1 MERIFYELTNP
12 QKSIWYTE
20 NFFKNTNINNICTSG
35 IIYEN
40 INIEALKKAIYF
52 LVQNNDSFRIKLSL
66 KNDVPMQYISD
77 FVPFDIETIYV
88 NNTEDFNNIEQ
99 EMVNEKFNIIDS
111 CLFKFKIAI
120 FPDNS
125 AGVILNIHHIVA
137 DSWSLGLTIQKI
149 IQIYHYIKNGEKVLT
164 KGSSYIYYI
173 EKEQEYKQ
181 SHKYAID
188 KSYWNKTFSSMPEIA
203 TIPNISKV
211 EPSSSYNANRLIFNI
226 DKDLLN
232 KISIFCKENH
242 LSFFNFF
249 ISIYA
254 IYINRVSSVNDFVI
268 GTPIL
273 NRTTINDKQ
282 STGMFVNTVPIRF
295 NFIEN
300 TSFDE
305 FVKTISKN
313 IIGILR
319 HQKYSY
325 NSILEDIRAKF
336 TNVPNLYNIMFSY
349 QLTKAYDKNIGNYK
363 TNWVFNHSSAND
375 IAIHIYDINDT
386 GTMEINYDYL
396 ANKYSEEDISDLHKR
411 IIHIISQ
418 IIKNPSIN
426 LNNIDIVTLEE
437 KNKILYEFNNTH
449 AEYPKDKTIM
459 ELFEEQVKKTP
470 DNIAV
475 VFEDKKITY
484 KELNEKANSLA
495 HYLRFE
501 KNIARNEFVGIM
513 VNRSLEMIIS
523 ILAVLKSGAAYIPI
537 DPTFPKDRIDYM
549 LENSNAKI
557 LLTQKKLNGKVDFNS
572 IIFVDLTN
580 NEIYDALKSDNL
592 EHINNYD
599 DTSYVIFT
607 SGSTGKPKG
616 VVLNHKALSNLTNYC
631 NHYIEYLKTPNN
643 MAIVSITTV
652 SFDIFIFETL
662 ISLQRGLKLV
672 IANENEQN
680 SPYLLNNLIQKH
692 NIKIIQST
700 PSRMQIFLNNKEEMP
715 YLSNLDYIT
724 LAGEQLPLKLV
735 QDLSNLCGATIYNG
749 YGPSE
754 TTVFSTLTKMNTN
767 KITIGKPLDNTQI
780 YILDANHNFLPIG
793 ISGEIYIS
801 GDGVGKG
808 YLNNKELT
816 DKSFINNP
824 FVKNSIMY
832 KTGDIG
838 YFNANGQIICLGRS
852 DNQVKIR
859 GLRIEL
865 GEIENKI
872 NSLSFIN
879 SCAVIKKSDN
889 LHEYLCAYFT
899 SNTEVN
905 ISDIEKYLEQFL
917 PKYMI
922 PKYFMQIK
930 ELPYTPNGKIDRKA
944 LSKINYIKKETIS
957 KNARNEYDIKLIEIL
972 KTILQTENIS
982 INDDFLELG
991 GDSLS
996 AITLSSYIRREFKV
1010 QIYVKDILDN
1020 SKIRDLSDLIANNSL
1035 TSQISL
1041 KPVSKSNS
1049 YKVSSA
1055 QKRIYFASQMDGSN
1069 SILYNI
1075 PGGIIFDQELD
1086 LEKLEKC
1093 IYTVIQHQESLRTY
1107 FEVENENVIQKI
1119 KEDIDFKLDVQDN
1132 VNFESI
1138 DSIFNDFVKPFD
1150 LSKAPL
1156 FRVKYLKFTNK
1167 KNAIFID
1174 MHHIISDGTSLS
1186 IFIDE
1191 LVKIYN
1197 NVTLPVLKIQYKDYA
1212 NYEFEKITSNQN
1224 KEDRTYWLNQF
1235 KDEIPVLNLPT
1246 QFSRPSIR
1254 TFKGKKVYS
1263 LIDNQTSN
1271 KIKKLC
1277 DSLEITQYMFLLSC
1291 YYILLSKYTSQDDIV
1306 IGSPIIGRDLAET
1319 YNIIGMFVNTL
1330 ALRNKIDTSSS
1341 FKNFVL
1347 NIKENL
1353 LNAFKHQ
1360 TYPFDE
1366 LVKDLGITRDT
1377 SRNPLF
1383 DTMFTY
1389 QNNGYKEIKIKNTKA
1404 NYYIPDTNI
1413 SKFDLSIEAVPQNDT
1428 IALTFEYATSLF
1440 TEDFIKNMS
1449 NHYLNII
1456 NNVLSNLDIKLKNID
1471 ILSQEEKNKILYE
1484 FNNTS
1489 AEYPKNKTITDLFE
1503 EQVEKTPD
1511 KIAVVFEDQKLTYKE
1526 LNKKANSLAYYLRF
1540 QKNIKQNDLIGIM
1553 VNRSLEMIIS
1563 ILGVLKSGGAYIPID
1578 PTFPKDRIDYMLN
1591 NSNAKLLLTQ
1601 ECLKNK
1607 LNYENIVLIDLN
1619 KEDIYSL
1626 ESQNLEHINTQED
1639 TSYVIFTSGSTGNP
1653 KGVVLKHKAL
1663 SNLTNYC
1670 NHYIEYLK
1678 APNNMAIVSITTISF
1693 DIFIFETLISLQRG
1707 LKVIIADENE
1717 QNSPY
1722 LLNNLIQKHNIKIM
1736 QSTPSR
1742 MQTFL
1747 NNQSDMPY
1755 LSILEYITLAGE
1767 QLPLKLVQELSNL
1780 CGATIYNGYGPSE
1793 TTVFSTLTKM
1803 NTNKITIGKP
1813 LDNTQIYILDT
1824 NHNVLPIGIS
1834 GEIYISGDGVG
1845 KGYLNNKELTD
1856 KSFIN
1861 NPFVKNSIMYKT
1873 GDIGYFNANG
1883 EIICL
1888 GRSDN
1893 QVKLRG
1899 LRIELGEIE
1908 NVIEQFPHISKCI
1921 VIKNS
1926 IDKKE
1931 FLTCYFTSEQKI
1943 NTNNLKQYIANYL
1956 PKYMIPSYYVVME
1969 KFPYTP
1975 NGKIDKK
1982 NLPLPQDFVYL
1993 NKKIYTPPKTY
2004 LQKKLVSIFESI
2016 LNIAPIGIN
2025 DNFFELGGDS
2035 LLAMNLN
2042 MEILKIS
2049 NKISYQ
2055 DIFNYPTVSE
2065 LEEKIISLND
2075 NSMFNKI
2082 ENLSEKHLEVLKNS
2096 KKRVHLTKCNYKGI
2110 LLTGAT
2116 GFLGIH
2122 ILKEFIDNS
2131 SSNIYCIVR
2140 NSKNISAE
2148 QRLKQKLLFYF
2159 NNTFENLFNKRIFVI
2174 SGDITK
2180 NNLGVNE
2187 EMLQNI
2193 SNSIDVIINSAAI
2206 VSHFGIYEK
2215 MYNAN
2220 VKSIKN
2226 IIDFC
2231 KKYKKRLYHISTI
2244 SVSGSD
2250 LDTSYLMFNTKHNL
2264 RKKIKK
2270 VNFDETTLYIGQN
2283 LDNIYIRTKFEA
2295 ENMLLASIANG
2306 LDAYILRMGNLM
2318 HRYSDGVFQENILD
2332 NKVIN
2337 NLISFIKLGI
2347 IPNYL
2352 LSMLI
2357 SISPVDDSAKAIFK
2371 LVSNPSQYNR
2381 VFHIS
2386 NPNTISMKKLI
2397 SLLNKNGISI
2407 KTSSEEEFTKKI
2419 QKMINNPNKKNIITN
2434 LLYDFD
2440 AKLHINY
2447 SKQIHLSTKFTIKYL
2462 RKLGFKWHQNTNSYL
2477 IKIIKSIMEEL

>member
-1 MERIFYELTNP
+1 MEKKFYELTNP

-88 NNTEDFNNIEQ
+88 NTTEDFNNIEQ
-99 EMVNEKFNIIDS
+99 EMVNEKINIIDS

-164 KGSSYIYYI
+164 KGSSYIDYI

-181 SHKYAID
+181 SPKYTID
-188 KSYWNKTFSSMPEIA
+188 KSYWDKTFSSMPEIS

-211 EPSSSYNANRLIFNI
+211 EPSSSYNANRSVFNI
-226 DKDLLN
+226 DKELLN
-232 KISIFCKENH
+232 KIRIFCKENH

-249 ISIYA
+249 ISIFA
-254 IYINRVSSVNDFVI
+254 IYINRVSNVDDFVI
-268 GTPIL
+268 GSPIL

-282 STGMFVNTVPIRF
+282 STGMFVNTIPIRF

-300 TSFDE
+300 TSFDK
-305 FVKTISKN
+305 FVKTISKD

-336 TNVPNLYNIMFSY
+336 TNVPNLYNIIFSY
-349 QLTKAYDKNIGNYK
+349 QLTKAYDKNIGTYK
-363 TNWVFNHSSAND
+363 TNWVFNHCSAND

-449 AEYPKDKTIM
+449 AEYPKDKTIID
-459 ELFEEQVKKTP
+459 LFEEQVKKTP

-475 VFEDKKITY
+475 VFENQKLTY

-495 HYLRFE
+495 YYLRF
-501 KNIARNEFVGIM
+501 KNNIERNEFVGIM

-643 MAIVSITTV
+643 MSIVSITTV

-715 YLSNLDYIT
+715 YLSNLDFIT

-780 YILDANHNFLPIG
+780 YILDANHNVLPIG

-899 SNTEVN
+899 SNIEVT

-957 KNARNEYDIKLIEIL
+957 KKARNEYDIKLIEIL
-972 KTILQTENIS
+972 KNILQTENIS
-982 INDDFLELG
+982 IDDDFLELG

-996 AITLSSYIRREFKV
+996 AITLSSYIQREFKV
-1010 QIYVKDILDN
+1010 QIYVKDILDS
-1020 SKIRDLSDLIANNSL
+1020 SKISDLSDLIANNSL

-1055 QKRIYFASQMDGSN
+1055 QKRIYFASQIDGSD
-1069 SILYNI
+1069 SLLYNV
-1075 PGGIIFDQELD
+1075 PGGIIFEKELD
-1086 LEKLEKC
+1086 SEKLEKC
-1093 IYTVIQHQESLRTY
+1093 IYTIIQHQESLRTY
-1107 FEVENENVIQKI
+1107 FEVENENVVQKI
-1119 KEDIDFKLDVQDN
+1119 KDNIDFKLDVLENED
-1132 VNFESI
+1132 FENI
-1138 DSIFNDFVKPFD
+1138 DSIFNNFVKPFD

-1167 KNAIFID
+1167 KTAIFFD
-1174 MHHIISDGTSLS
+1174 MHHIISDGASLS
-1186 IFIDE
+1186 IFADE
-1191 LVKIYN
+1191 FIKLYN
-1197 NVTLPVLKIQYKDYA
+1197 NISLPALTITYKDFAAYENEKLNTHQFEDA
-1212 NYEFEKITSNQN
+1212 KNYWI
-1224 KEDRTYWLNQF
+1224 NQF
-1235 KDEIPVLNLPT
+1235 KDEIPVLNMPT
-1246 QFSRPSIR
+1246 QFSRPSSR
-1254 TFKGKKVYS
+1254 TFTGKKIHS
-1263 LIDNQTSN
+1263 LIDKQASN

-1277 DSLEITQYMFLLSC
+1277 DSLEITPYMFLLSC

-1306 IGSPIIGRDLAET
+1306 VGSPIVGRDLAET

-1330 ALRNKIDTSSS
+1330 ALRNKIDSTCS
-1341 FKNFVL
+1341 FKDFVL
-1347 NIKENL
+1347 NIKKNL
-1353 LNAFKHQ
+1353 LSAFKYQ

-1366 LVKDLGITRDT
+1366 LVKDLSITIDT

-1383 DTMFTY
+1383 DTLFTY
-1389 QNNGYKEIKIKNTKA
+1389 QNNGYKEIILDGSKA
-1404 NYYIPDTNI
+1404 EYYTSYDIGI
-1413 SKFDLSIEAVPQNDT
+1413 SKFDLSVEIIPNNEEFNL
-1428 IALTFEYATSLF
+1428 IFEYSTSLF
-1440 TEDFIKNMS
+1440 ENDFIKNMS

-1456 NNVLSNLDIKLKNID
+1456 NNVISNIETKIDDIAMLSP
-1471 ILSQEEKNKILYE
+1471 EEKNKILYE

-1489 AEYPKNKTITDLFE
+1489 TEYPKDKTIIALFE
-1503 EQVEKTPD
+1503 EQVAKTPD
-1511 KIAVVFEDQKLTYKE
+1511 NIAVVFEDQQLTFKE
-1526 LNKKANSLAYYLRF
+1526 LNEKANSLAYYL
-1540 QKNIKQNDLIGIM
+1540 KNTLHIKNNDIIGVM
-1553 VNRSLEMIIS
+1553 VNRSLEVIIS
-1563 ILGVLKSGGAYIPID
+1563 ILAILKSGGAYIPID
-1578 PTFPKDRIDYMLN
+1578 PTFPQERVTYMLSNSNAKVLLSKNKLLNKINFKNVVSVDLENNSIYNLPNTNLN
-1591 NSNAKLLLTQ
+1591 NSNML
-1601 ECLKNK
+1601 E
-1607 LNYENIVLIDLN
+1607 DLM
-1619 KEDIYSL
+1619 
-1626 ESQNLEHINTQED
+1626 
-1639 TSYVIFTSGSTGNP
+1639 YVIYTSGSTGKP
-1653 KGVVLKHKAL
+1653 KGVMITHKVFI
-1663 SNLTNYC
+1663 NFTNYC
-1670 NHYIEYLK
+1670 NNYVKYLK
-1678 APNNMAIVSITTISF
+1678 HPFNHSIVSITTISF
-1693 DIFIFETLISLQRG
+1693 DIFAYETLISLQKG
-1707 LKVIIADENE
+1707 LKVVLANENE
-1717 QNSPY
+1717 QTTPH
-1722 LLNNLIQKHNIKIM
+1722 LLNALMEKNNVDII
-1736 QSTPSR
+1736 QSTPSI
-1742 MQTFL
+1742 MQIFI
-1747 NNQSDMPY
+1747 NNLSTMPALRKIKY
-1755 LSILEYITLAGE
+1755 AILAGE
-1767 QLPLKLVQELSNL
+1767 QLPLNLVKDLHNLSN
-1780 CGATIYNGYGPSE
+1780 IVVYNGYGPSE
-1793 TTVFSTLTKM
+1793 TYYCTLTEV
-1803 NTNKITIGKP
+1803 NDNIVTIGNP
-1813 LDNTQIYILDT
+1813 ISNSQIYILDK
-1824 NHNVLPIGIS
+1824 NLKPVPVGVI
-1834 GEIYISGDGVG
+1834 GEIYISGDCVG
-1845 KGYLNNKELTD
+1845 KGYLNNASLTN
-1856 KSFIN
+1856 KSFIP
-1861 NPFVKNSIMYKT
+1861 NPFLNGVTMYKS
-1873 GDIGYFNANG
+1873 GDLGKYLKNG
-1883 EIICL
+1883 TILCL
-1888 GRSDN
+1888 GRSDH
-1893 QVKLRG
+1893 QIKIRG
-1899 LRIELGEIE
+1899 LRIELQEIE
-1908 NVIEQFPHISKCI
+1908 SVMMKYPNIQKVAVVKQEIKRREFISAYYVSNKRI
-1921 VIKNS
+1921 S
-1926 IDKKE
+1926 IPNFRKY
-1931 FLTCYFTSEQKI
+1931 LS
-1943 NTNNLKQYIANYL
+1943 NYL
-1956 PKYMIPSYYVVME
+1956 PSYMIPSYYTVLDDL
-1969 KFPYTP
+1969 PYTP

-1982 NLPLPQDFVYL
+1982 LLPVPSEIKNTSKIAYQPPQSDLQNQLVEIFQKVL
-1993 NKKIYTPPKTY
+1993 NTK
-2004 LQKKLVSIFESI
+2004 
-2016 LNIAPIGIN
+2016 PIGIY

-2042 MEILKIS
+2042 MELSKFT
-2049 NKISYQ
+2049 NKITYQ
-2055 DIFNYPTVSE
+2055 DIFRFPTVSE
-2065 LEEKIISLND
+2065 LEQIIITN
-2075 NSMFNKI
+2075 N
-2082 ENLSEKHLEVLKNS
+2082 KNS
-2096 KKRVHLTKCNYKGI
+2096 LYSKVEDLPDGIMNILSNTQKREFLKKNHKKNV
-2110 LLTGAT
+2110 LLTGST

-2122 ILKEFIDNS
+2122 ILEQLLCMKDI
-2131 SSNIYCIVR
+2131 NIYCLIR
-2140 NSKNISAE
+2140 PETGLTPETK
-2148 QRLKQKLLFYF
+2148 LKQKLNYYF
-2159 NNTFENLFNKRIFVI
+2159 GDKYNHMINKKIFI
-2174 SGDITK
+2174 INGDICKPNFGLSGETLLDLT
-2180 NNLGVNE
+2180 NNV
-2187 EMLQNI
+2187 
-2193 SNSIDVIINSAAI
+2193 DIIVNSAAN
-2206 VSHFGIYEK
+2206 VSHFGIYNDFYK
-2215 MYNAN
+2215 TN
-2220 VKSIKN
+2220 VLSVKYM
-2226 IIDFC
+2226 IDFC
-2231 KKYKKRLYHISTI
+2231 KKYNKKLYHISTI
-2244 SVSGSD
+2244 GVSGLS
-2250 LDTSYLMFNTKHNL
+2250 LDKSYLTYKNKH
-2264 RKKIKK
+2264 K
-2270 VNFDETTLYIGQN
+2270 VIFDESSLYIGQEPETV
-2283 LDNIYIRTKFEA
+2283 YSYTKFQA
-2295 ENMLLASIANG
+2295 ELQLLNEISKG

-2318 HRYSDGVFQENILD
+2318 PGYRDGKFQENASD
-2332 NKVIN
+2332 NEFIN
-2337 NLISFIKLGI
+2337 KLISFIKIGI
-2347 IPNYL
+2347 LPDYLENYPL
-2352 LSMLI
+2352 EFT
-2357 SISPVDDSAKAIFK
+2357 PVDYAAKAICK
-2371 LVSNPSQYNR
+2371 VLTNYTKTNR
-2381 VFHIS
+2381 VFHLY
-2386 NPNTISMKKLI
+2386 NNKTVPTEKCLKLLHKLGYDVNI
-2397 SLLNKNGISI
+2397 LKEKDFVTQINKMLKNEDSKTLINYLLN
-2407 KTSSEEEFTKKI
+2407 
-2419 QKMINNPNKKNIITN
+2419 
-2434 LLYDFD
+2434 DFD
-2440 AKLHINY
+2440 KNTHIDYKTNIAVKSSF
-2447 SKQIHLSTKFTIKYL
+2447 SKKYL
-2462 RKLGFKWHQNTNSYL
+2462 RKMFFFWPKISKKYL
-2477 IKIIKSIMEEL
+2477 IRFFDILKEVM

>member
-1 MERIFYELTNP
+1 MEKKFYELTNP

-164 KGSSYIYYI
+164 KGSSYIDYI

-181 SHKYAID
+181 SPKYTID
-188 KSYWNKTFSSMPEIA
+188 KSYWDKTFSSMPEIA
-203 TIPNISKV
+203 TIPNINKV
-211 EPSSSYNANRLIFNI
+211 EPSSSYNANRSVFNI
-226 DKDLLN
+226 DKELLN
-232 KISIFCKENH
+232 KIRIFCKENH

-249 ISIYA
+249 ISIFA
-254 IYINRVSSVNDFVI
+254 IYINRVSNVDDFVI
-268 GTPIL
+268 GSPIL

-282 STGMFVNTVPIRF
+282 STGMFVNTIPIRF

-300 TSFDE
+300 TSFDK
-305 FVKTISKN
+305 FVKTISKD

-449 AEYPKDKTIM
+449 AEYPKDKTII
-459 ELFEEQVKKTP
+459 ELFEEQVKKMP

-475 VFEDKKITY
+475 VFEDQKLTY
-484 KELNEKANSLA
+484 KELNEKVNSLA

-513 VNRSLEMIIS
+513 VNRSLEMIVS

-537 DPTFPKDRIDYM
+537 DPTYPKDRIDYM

-643 MAIVSITTV
+643 MSIVSITTV

-780 YILDANHNFLPIG
+780 YILDANHNVLPIG

-899 SNTEVN
+899 SNIEVT

-957 KNARNEYDIKLIEIL
+957 KKARNEYDIKLIEIL
-972 KTILQTENIS
+972 KNILQTENIS
-982 INDDFLELG
+982 IDDDFLELG

-996 AITLSSYIRREFKV
+996 AITLSSYIQREFKV
-1010 QIYVKDILDN
+1010 QIYVKDILDS
-1020 SKIRDLSDLIANNSL
+1020 SKISDLSDLIANNSS
-1035 TSQISL
+1035 TSQIKI
-1041 KPVSKSNS
+1041 KPISKSSS
-1049 YKVSSA
+1049 YNASSA
-1055 QKRIYFASQMDGSN
+1055 QKRIYFASQIDGSD
-1069 SILYNI
+1069 SLLYNV
-1075 PGGIIFDQELD
+1075 PGGIIFEKELD
-1086 LEKLEKC
+1086 SEKLEKC
-1093 IYTVIQHQESLRTY
+1093 IYTIIQHQESLRTY
-1107 FEVENENVIQKI
+1107 FEVENENVVQKI
-1119 KEDIDFKLDVQDN
+1119 KDNIDFKLDVLENED
-1132 VNFESI
+1132 FENI
-1138 DSIFNDFVKPFD
+1138 DSIFNNFVKPFD

-1167 KNAIFID
+1167 KTAIFFD
-1174 MHHIISDGTSLS
+1174 MHHIISDGASLS
-1186 IFIDE
+1186 IFADE
-1191 LVKIYN
+1191 FIKLYN
-1197 NVTLPVLKIQYKDYA
+1197 NISLPALTITYKDFAAYENEKLNTHQFEDA
-1212 NYEFEKITSNQN
+1212 KNYWI
-1224 KEDRTYWLNQF
+1224 NQF
-1235 KDEIPVLNLPT
+1235 KDEIPVLNMPT
-1246 QFSRPSIR
+1246 QFSRPSSR
-1254 TFKGKKVYS
+1254 TFTGKKIHS
-1263 LIDNQTSN
+1263 LIDKQASN

-1277 DSLEITQYMFLLSC
+1277 DSLEITPYMFLLSC

-1306 IGSPIIGRDLAET
+1306 VGSPIVGRDLAET

-1330 ALRNKIDTSSS
+1330 ALRNKIDSTCS
-1341 FKNFVL
+1341 FKDFVL
-1347 NIKENL
+1347 NIKKNL
-1353 LNAFKHQ
+1353 LSAFKYQ

-1366 LVKDLGITRDT
+1366 LVKDLNITRDT

-1383 DTMFTY
+1383 DTLFTY
-1389 QNNGYKEIKIKNTKA
+1389 QNNGYKEIILDGSKA
-1404 NYYIPDTNI
+1404 EYYTSYDIGI
-1413 SKFDLSIEAVPQNDT
+1413 SKFDLSVEIIPNNEEFNL
-1428 IALTFEYATSLF
+1428 IFEYSTSLF
-1440 TEDFIKNMS
+1440 ENDFIKNMS

-1456 NNVLSNLDIKLKNID
+1456 NNVISNIETKIDDIAMLSP
-1471 ILSQEEKNKILYE
+1471 EEKNKILYE

-1489 AEYPKNKTITDLFE
+1489 TEYPKDKTIIALFE
-1503 EQVEKTPD
+1503 EQVAKTPD
-1511 KIAVVFEDQKLTYKE
+1511 NIAVVFEDQQLTFKE
-1526 LNKKANSLAYYLRF
+1526 LNEKANSLAYYL
-1540 QKNIKQNDLIGIM
+1540 KNTLHIKNNDIIGVM
-1553 VNRSLEMIIS
+1553 VNRSLEVIIS
-1563 ILGVLKSGGAYIPID
+1563 ILAILKSGGAYIPID
-1578 PTFPKDRIDYMLN
+1578 PTFPQERVTYMLSNSNAKVLLSKNKLLNKINFKNVVSVDLENNSIYNLPNTNLN
-1591 NSNAKLLLTQ
+1591 NSNML
-1601 ECLKNK
+1601 E
-1607 LNYENIVLIDLN
+1607 DLM
-1619 KEDIYSL
+1619 
-1626 ESQNLEHINTQED
+1626 
-1639 TSYVIFTSGSTGNP
+1639 YVIYTSGSTGKP
-1653 KGVVLKHKAL
+1653 KGVMITHKVFI
-1663 SNLTNYC
+1663 NFTNYC
-1670 NHYIEYLK
+1670 NNYVKYLK
-1678 APNNMAIVSITTISF
+1678 HPFNHSIVSITTISF
-1693 DIFIFETLISLQRG
+1693 DIFAYETLISLQKG
-1707 LKVIIADENE
+1707 LKVVLANENE
-1717 QNSPY
+1717 QTTPH
-1722 LLNNLIQKHNIKIM
+1722 LLNALMEKNNVDII
-1736 QSTPSR
+1736 QSTPSI
-1742 MQTFL
+1742 MQIFI
-1747 NNQSDMPY
+1747 NNLSTMPALRKIKY
-1755 LSILEYITLAGE
+1755 AILAGE
-1767 QLPLKLVQELSNL
+1767 QLPLNLVKDLHNLSN
-1780 CGATIYNGYGPSE
+1780 IVVYNGYGPSE
-1793 TTVFSTLTKM
+1793 TYYCTLTEV
-1803 NTNKITIGKP
+1803 NDNIVTIGNP
-1813 LDNTQIYILDT
+1813 ISNSQIYILDK
-1824 NHNVLPIGIS
+1824 NLKPVPVGVI
-1834 GEIYISGDGVG
+1834 GEIYISGDCVG
-1845 KGYLNNKELTD
+1845 KGYLNNAPLTN
-1856 KSFIN
+1856 KSFIP
-1861 NPFVKNSIMYKT
+1861 NPFLNGVTMYKS
-1873 GDIGYFNANG
+1873 GDLGKYLKNG
-1883 EIICL
+1883 TILCL
-1888 GRSDN
+1888 GRSDH
-1893 QVKLRG
+1893 QIKIRG
-1899 LRIELGEIE
+1899 LRIELQEIE
-1908 NVIEQFPHISKCI
+1908 SVMMKYPNIQKVAVVKQEIKRREFISAYYVSNKRI
-1921 VIKNS
+1921 S
-1926 IDKKE
+1926 IPNFRKY
-1931 FLTCYFTSEQKI
+1931 LS
-1943 NTNNLKQYIANYL
+1943 NYL
-1956 PKYMIPSYYVVME
+1956 PSYMIPSYYTVLDDL
-1969 KFPYTP
+1969 PYTP

-1982 NLPLPQDFVYL
+1982 LLPVPSEIKNTSKIAYQPPQSDLQNQLVEIFQKVL
-1993 NKKIYTPPKTY
+1993 NTK
-2004 LQKKLVSIFESI
+2004 
-2016 LNIAPIGIN
+2016 PIGIY

-2042 MEILKIS
+2042 MELSKFT
-2049 NKISYQ
+2049 NKITYQ
-2055 DIFNYPTVSE
+2055 DIFRFPTVSE
-2065 LEEKIISLND
+2065 LEQIIITN
-2075 NSMFNKI
+2075 N
-2082 ENLSEKHLEVLKNS
+2082 KNS
-2096 KKRVHLTKCNYKGI
+2096 LYSKVEDLPDGIMNILSNTQKREFLKKNHKKSV
-2110 LLTGAT
+2110 LLTGST

-2122 ILKEFIDNS
+2122 ILEQLLCMKDI
-2131 SSNIYCIVR
+2131 NIYCLIR
-2140 NSKNISAE
+2140 PETGLTPETK
-2148 QRLKQKLLFYF
+2148 LKQKLNYYF
-2159 NNTFENLFNKRIFVI
+2159 GDKYNHMINKKIFI
-2174 SGDITK
+2174 INGDICKPNFGLSGETLLDLT
-2180 NNLGVNE
+2180 NNV
-2187 EMLQNI
+2187 
-2193 SNSIDVIINSAAI
+2193 DIIVNSAAN
-2206 VSHFGIYEK
+2206 VSHFGIYNDFYK
-2215 MYNAN
+2215 TN
-2220 VKSIKN
+2220 VLSVKYM
-2226 IIDFC
+2226 IDFC
-2231 KKYKKRLYHISTI
+2231 KKYNKKLYHISTI
-2244 SVSGSD
+2244 GVSGLS
-2250 LDTSYLMFNTKHNL
+2250 LDKSYLTYKNKH
-2264 RKKIKK
+2264 K
-2270 VNFDETTLYIGQN
+2270 VIFDESSLYIGQEPETV
-2283 LDNIYIRTKFEA
+2283 YSYTKFQA
-2295 ENMLLASIANG
+2295 ELQLLNEISKG

-2318 HRYSDGVFQENILD
+2318 PGYRDGKFQENASD
-2332 NKVIN
+2332 NEFIN
-2337 NLISFIKLGI
+2337 KLISFIKIGI
-2347 IPNYL
+2347 LPDYLENYPL
-2352 LSMLI
+2352 EFT
-2357 SISPVDDSAKAIFK
+2357 PVDYAAKAICK
-2371 LVSNPSQYNR
+2371 VLTNYTKTNR
-2381 VFHIS
+2381 VFHLY
-2386 NPNTISMKKLI
+2386 NNKTVPTEKCLKLLHKLGYDVNI
-2397 SLLNKNGISI
+2397 LKEKDFVTQINKMLKNEDSKTLINYLLN
-2407 KTSSEEEFTKKI
+2407 
-2419 QKMINNPNKKNIITN
+2419 
-2434 LLYDFD
+2434 DFD
-2440 AKLHINY
+2440 KNTHIDYKTNIAVKSSF
-2447 SKQIHLSTKFTIKYL
+2447 SKKYL
-2462 RKLGFKWHQNTNSYL
+2462 RKMFFFWPKISKKYL
-2477 IKIIKSIMEEL
+2477 IRFFDILKEVM

>member
-1 MERIFYELTNP
+1 MEKKFYELTNP

-99 EMVNEKFNIIDS
+99 EMVNEKINIIDS

-164 KGSSYIYYI
+164 KGSSYIDYI

-181 SHKYAID
+181 SHKYTID

-226 DKDLLN
+226 DKELLN

-363 TNWVFNHSSAND
+363 TNWGFNHSSAND

-449 AEYPKDKTIM
+449 AEYPKDKTIID
-459 ELFEEQVKKTP
+459 LFEEQVKKTP

-475 VFEDKKITY
+475 VFENQKLTY

-495 HYLRFE
+495 YYLRF
-501 KNIARNEFVGIM
+501 KNNIERNEFVGIM

-557 LLTQKKLNGKVDFNS
+557 LLTQKKLNGKIDFNS

-780 YILDANHNFLPIG
+780 YILDANHNVLPIG

-899 SNTEVN
+899 SNIEVT

-957 KNARNEYDIKLIEIL
+957 KKARNEYDIKLIEIL
-972 KTILQTENIS
+972 KNILQTENIS
-982 INDDFLELG
+982 IDDDFLELG

-996 AITLSSYIRREFKV
+996 AITLSSYIQREFKV
-1010 QIYVKDILDN
+1010 QIYVKDILDS
-1020 SKIRDLSDLIANNSL
+1020 SKISDLSDLIANNSL

-1055 QKRIYFASQMDGSN
+1055 QKRIYFASQIDGSD
-1069 SILYNI
+1069 SLLYNV
-1075 PGGIIFDQELD
+1075 PGGIIFEKELD
-1086 LEKLEKC
+1086 SEKLEKC
-1093 IYTVIQHQESLRTY
+1093 IYTIIQHQESLRTY
-1107 FEVENENVIQKI
+1107 FEVENENVVQKI
-1119 KEDIDFKLDVQDN
+1119 KDNIDFKLDVLENED
-1132 VNFESI
+1132 FENI
-1138 DSIFNDFVKPFD
+1138 DSIFNNFVKPFD

-1167 KNAIFID
+1167 KTAIFFD
-1174 MHHIISDGTSLS
+1174 MHHIISDGASLS
-1186 IFIDE
+1186 IFADE
-1191 LVKIYN
+1191 FIKLYN
-1197 NVTLPVLKIQYKDYA
+1197 NISLPALTITYKDFAAYENEKLNTHQFEDA
-1212 NYEFEKITSNQN
+1212 KNYWI
-1224 KEDRTYWLNQF
+1224 NQF
-1235 KDEIPVLNLPT
+1235 KDEIPVLNMPT
-1246 QFSRPSIR
+1246 QFSRPSSR
-1254 TFKGKKVYS
+1254 TFTGKKIHS
-1263 LIDNQTSN
+1263 LIDKQASN

-1277 DSLEITQYMFLLSC
+1277 DSLEITPYMFLLSC

-1306 IGSPIIGRDLAET
+1306 VGSPIVGRDLAET

-1330 ALRNKIDTSSS
+1330 ALRNKIDSTCS
-1341 FKNFVL
+1341 FKDFVL
-1347 NIKENL
+1347 NIKKNL
-1353 LNAFKHQ
+1353 LSAFKYQ

-1366 LVKDLGITRDT
+1366 LVKDLNITRDT

-1383 DTMFTY
+1383 DTLFTY
-1389 QNNGYKEIKIKNTKA
+1389 QNNGYKEIILDGSKA
-1404 NYYIPDTNI
+1404 EYYTSYDIGI
-1413 SKFDLSIEAVPQNDT
+1413 SKFDLSVEIIPNNEEFNL
-1428 IALTFEYATSLF
+1428 IFEYSTSLF
-1440 TEDFIKNMS
+1440 ENDFIKNMS

-1456 NNVLSNLDIKLKNID
+1456 NNVISNIETKIDDIAMLSP
-1471 ILSQEEKNKILYE
+1471 EEKNKILYE

-1489 AEYPKNKTITDLFE
+1489 TEYPKDKTIIALFE
-1503 EQVEKTPD
+1503 EQVAKTPD
-1511 KIAVVFEDQKLTYKE
+1511 NIAVVFEDQQLTFKE
-1526 LNKKANSLAYYLRF
+1526 LNEKANSLAYYL
-1540 QKNIKQNDLIGIM
+1540 KNTLHIKNNDIIGVM
-1553 VNRSLEMIIS
+1553 VNRSLEVIIS
-1563 ILGVLKSGGAYIPID
+1563 ILAILKSGGAYIPID
-1578 PTFPKDRIDYMLN
+1578 PTFPQERVTYMLSNSNAKVLLSKNKLLNKINFKNVVSVDLENNSIYNLPNTNLN
-1591 NSNAKLLLTQ
+1591 NSNML
-1601 ECLKNK
+1601 E
-1607 LNYENIVLIDLN
+1607 DLM
-1619 KEDIYSL
+1619 
-1626 ESQNLEHINTQED
+1626 
-1639 TSYVIFTSGSTGNP
+1639 YVIYTSGSTGKP
-1653 KGVVLKHKAL
+1653 KGVMITHKVFI
-1663 SNLTNYC
+1663 NFTNYC
-1670 NHYIEYLK
+1670 NNYVKYLK
-1678 APNNMAIVSITTISF
+1678 HPFNHSIVSITTISF
-1693 DIFIFETLISLQRG
+1693 DIFAYETLISLQKG
-1707 LKVIIADENE
+1707 LKVVLANENE
-1717 QNSPY
+1717 QTTPH
-1722 LLNNLIQKHNIKIM
+1722 LLNALMEKNNVDII
-1736 QSTPSR
+1736 QSTPSI
-1742 MQTFL
+1742 MQIFI
-1747 NNQSDMPY
+1747 NNLSTMPALRKIKY
-1755 LSILEYITLAGE
+1755 AILAGE
-1767 QLPLKLVQELSNL
+1767 QLPLNLVKDLHNLSN
-1780 CGATIYNGYGPSE
+1780 IVVYNGYGPSE
-1793 TTVFSTLTKM
+1793 TYYCTLTEV
-1803 NTNKITIGKP
+1803 NDNIVTIGNP
-1813 LDNTQIYILDT
+1813 ISNSQIYILDK
-1824 NHNVLPIGIS
+1824 NLKPVPVGVI
-1834 GEIYISGDGVG
+1834 GEIYISGDCVG
-1845 KGYLNNKELTD
+1845 KGYLNNAPLTN
-1856 KSFIN
+1856 KSFIP
-1861 NPFVKNSIMYKT
+1861 NPFLNGVTMYKS
-1873 GDIGYFNANG
+1873 GDLGKYLKNG
-1883 EIICL
+1883 TILCL
-1888 GRSDN
+1888 GRSDH
-1893 QVKLRG
+1893 QIKIRG
-1899 LRIELGEIE
+1899 LRIELQEIE
-1908 NVIEQFPHISKCI
+1908 SVMMKYPNIQKVAVVKQEIKRREFISAYYVSNKRI
-1921 VIKNS
+1921 S
-1926 IDKKE
+1926 IPNFRKY
-1931 FLTCYFTSEQKI
+1931 LS
-1943 NTNNLKQYIANYL
+1943 NYL
-1956 PKYMIPSYYVVME
+1956 PSYMIPSYYTVLDDL
-1969 KFPYTP
+1969 PYTP

-1982 NLPLPQDFVYL
+1982 LLPVPSEIKNTSKIAYQPPQSDLQNQLVEIFQKVL
-1993 NKKIYTPPKTY
+1993 NTK
-2004 LQKKLVSIFESI
+2004 
-2016 LNIAPIGIN
+2016 PIGIY

-2042 MEILKIS
+2042 MELSKFT
-2049 NKISYQ
+2049 NKITYQ
-2055 DIFNYPTVSE
+2055 DIFRFPTVSE
-2065 LEEKIISLND
+2065 LEQIIITN
-2075 NSMFNKI
+2075 N
-2082 ENLSEKHLEVLKNS
+2082 KNS
-2096 KKRVHLTKCNYKGI
+2096 LYSKVEDLPDGIMNILSNTQKREFLKKNHKKNV
-2110 LLTGAT
+2110 LLTGST

-2122 ILKEFIDNS
+2122 ILEQLLCMKDI
-2131 SSNIYCIVR
+2131 NIYCLIR
-2140 NSKNISAE
+2140 PETGLTPETK
-2148 QRLKQKLLFYF
+2148 LKQKLNYYF
-2159 NNTFENLFNKRIFVI
+2159 GDKYNHMINKKIFI
-2174 SGDITK
+2174 INGDICKPNFGLSGETLLDLT
-2180 NNLGVNE
+2180 NNV
-2187 EMLQNI
+2187 
-2193 SNSIDVIINSAAI
+2193 DIIVNSAAN
-2206 VSHFGIYEK
+2206 VSHFGIYNDFYK
-2215 MYNAN
+2215 TN
-2220 VKSIKN
+2220 VLSVKYM
-2226 IIDFC
+2226 IDFC
-2231 KKYKKRLYHISTI
+2231 KKYNKKLYHISTI
-2244 SVSGSD
+2244 GVSGLS
-2250 LDTSYLMFNTKHNL
+2250 LDKSYLTYKNKH
-2264 RKKIKK
+2264 K
-2270 VNFDETTLYIGQN
+2270 VIFDESSLYIGQEPETV
-2283 LDNIYIRTKFEA
+2283 YSYTKFQA
-2295 ENMLLASIANG
+2295 ELQLLNEISKG

-2318 HRYSDGVFQENILD
+2318 PGYRDGKFQENASD
-2332 NKVIN
+2332 NEFIN
-2337 NLISFIKLGI
+2337 KLISFIKIGI
-2347 IPNYL
+2347 LPDYLENYPL
-2352 LSMLI
+2352 EFT
-2357 SISPVDDSAKAIFK
+2357 PVDYAAKAICK
-2371 LVSNPSQYNR
+2371 VLTNYTKTNR
-2381 VFHIS
+2381 VFHLY
-2386 NPNTISMKKLI
+2386 NNKTVPTEKCLKLLHKLGYDVNI
-2397 SLLNKNGISI
+2397 LKEKDFVTQINKMLKNEDSKTLINYLLN
-2407 KTSSEEEFTKKI
+2407 
-2419 QKMINNPNKKNIITN
+2419 
-2434 LLYDFD
+2434 DFD
-2440 AKLHINY
+2440 KNTHIDYKTNIAVKSSF
-2447 SKQIHLSTKFTIKYL
+2447 SKKYL
-2462 RKLGFKWHQNTNSYL
+2462 RKMFFFWPKISKKYL
-2477 IKIIKSIMEEL
+2477 IRFFDILKEVM